1 MNCLAPQS
9 SPNWIFS
16 LDITRYGSEMGMSI
30 RLPFGLIYSPN
41 VTTHVDHLETVFQ
54 LLQQHKLY
62 ANRKKCEF
70 GKSQLAYLGHL
81 ISLEGVVVDPA
92 KVQAMVEWPQPKTI
106 TELRGFLGL
115 SGYYRKFVPGYRQ
128 IAGPLTDQLKKN
140 CF

>member
-1 MNCLAPQS
+1 M
-9 SPNWIFS
+9 
-16 LDITRYGSEMGMSI
+16 
-30 RLPFGLIYSPN
+30 
-41 VTTHVDHLETVFQ
+41 
-54 LLQQHKLY
+54 
-62 ANRKKCEF
+62 
-70 GKSQLAYLGHL
+70 
-81 ISLEGVVVDPA
+81 DPA